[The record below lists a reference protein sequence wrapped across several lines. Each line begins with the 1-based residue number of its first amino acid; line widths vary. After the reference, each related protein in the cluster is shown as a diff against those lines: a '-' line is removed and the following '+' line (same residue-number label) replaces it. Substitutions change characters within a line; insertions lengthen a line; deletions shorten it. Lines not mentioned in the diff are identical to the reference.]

1 LSHSISL
8 IGRTAGS
15 HRRSGSFLAASDF
28 LQYCRFMSAT
38 IVKITGA
45 TEDFD
50 YLKQA
55 AQLIESGGLVAF
67 PTETVYG
74 IACRVRQDSIARL
87 DQIKGR
93 DAEKHYTLHLGQC
106 DSYTRYVPHPDLRV
120 KKLLQSLWPGPLT
133 CVFDIAPVDL
143 AKQKNQL
150 DSDVFGILYKNG
162 SIGIRCP
169 DQPAAAT
176 LLQLAECP
184 VVAPSANIGG
194 QPAPGDASQVI
205 ANLGD
210 QLDMI
215 LDAGPCRYRQSSTV
229 ARIGSKGV
237 EVLREGFYSGARLK
251 ELSQVGFLF
260 VCTGNTCRSPMAEGL
275 FKKHLARKLGCP
287 VDALDRMGYKISSAG
302 MLDMSGAPASTGAT
316 LASLAKGVDI
326 RNHASQPLTRSL
338 VEANDYIFCMTEA
351 HRQEVNSLAPDAER
365 KCFLLAKD
373 TDIPDPIGQPQEQFN
388 RCADLIENAVKARID
403 ELGL

>member
-1 LSHSISL
+1 
-8 IGRTAGS
+8 
-15 HRRSGSFLAASDF
+15 
-28 LQYCRFMSAT
+28 MSAT
-38 IVKITGA
+38 IVRISGA

-74 IACRVRQDSIARL
+74 IACRVRRDSIARL
-87 DQIKGR
+87 DRIKGR
-93 DAEKHYTLHLGQC
+93 DTDKHYTLHIGQC
-106 DSYTRYVPHPDLRV
+106 DAYTRYVPHADLRAR
-120 KKLLQSLWPGPLT
+120 KLLQSAWPGPLT
-133 CVFDIAPVDL
+133 CVFDLAPVDL
-143 AKQKNQL
+143 AKQKSRF
-150 DSDVFGILYKNG
+150 DGDVFDTLYKNG

-169 DQPAAAT
+169 DQPVASA

-184 VVAPSANIGG
+184 VVAPSANLGG
-194 QPAPGDASQVI
+194 HQPPGDAGQVI
-205 ANLGD
+205 ANLAD
-210 QLDMI
+210 QLDMV
-215 LDAGPCRYRQSSTV
+215 LDAGPCRYKQSSTV
-229 ARIGSKGV
+229 ARIGSRGV
-237 EVLREGFYSGARLK
+237 EVLREGFYSAARLK

-287 VDALDRMGYKISSAG
+287 VDALDVMGYKVGSAG
-302 MLDMSGAPASTGAT
+302 MLDMSGAPASTGAI
-316 LASLAKGVDI
+316 LACLAKGVDI

-338 VEANDYIFCMTEA
+338 VEVNDYIFCMTEA
-351 HRQEVNSLAPDAER
+351 HCEEVRSLSPDADR
-365 KCFLLAKD
+365 KCLLLAKD
-373 TDIPDPIGQPQEQFN
+373 TEIPDPIGQPQEQFN